1 MVKKSLEEKLQ
12 LISFWIFG
20 GAFWYVVISYFLL
33 SDYPIQNYSFDHKK
47 AYDVLRD
54 VLTLSAYFLAPGIA
68 WALVTDW
75 KDQHQA
81 IERHNFF
88 NEMDFHLHELYR
100 ISEDLFL
107 EMTQRTIKY
116 DDFEIQW
123 RNKAFII
130 FGEVNKVNNKF
141 RSIKI
146 QNQNAF
152 MKQAE
157 ELIGAFN
164 SVSAQF
170 QFVLS
175 DYFSSQTS
183 DKDSISA
190 IRVTLNKNATSLS
203 RNLIQIKANLSN
215 LKSLKPNL

>member
-1 MVKKSLEEKLQ
+1 
-12 LISFWIFG
+12 
-20 GAFWYVVISYFLL
+20 
-33 SDYPIQNYSFDHKK
+33 
-47 AYDVLRD
+47 
-54 VLTLSAYFLAPGIA
+54 
-68 WALVTDW
+68 
-75 KDQHQA
+75 
-81 IERHNFF
+81 
-88 NEMDFHLHELYR
+88 MDFQLHELYR

-123 RNKAFII
+123 RNKAFKI

-170 QFVLS
+170 QFVLA

-190 IRVTLNKNATSLS
+190 IRATLNKNATSLS
-203 RNLIQIKANLSN
+203 RNLIQIKANLST